1 MKILAALDLSSVT
14 NSVVAITR
22 KLAELSSATV
32 SLLHVLPEENQGIE
46 FHPTI
51 EPHYHPPEKYYREPD
66 SSEEGDNVPI
76 LHDKN
81 FKTLQNIADTLN
93 NDGIETSFSIIHGN
107 TIEAILEQAEKECAD
122 LIVLGSHGHKTLYQF
137 FVGSVCLGVV
147 KGSGIPVV
155 IVPKALKQQ

>member
-1 MKILAALDLSSVT
+1 MKILAALDLSSMT

-107 TIEAILEQAEKECAD
+107 TIEAILEHAEKERAG

-137 FVGSVCLGVV
+137 FVGSVCSGVV
-147 KGSGIPVV
+147 KDSGIPVV
-155 IVPKALKQQ
+155 IVPKTLKQQ